1 MSISKKKLGHNLSNA
16 LKNSKLSVFI
26 WMFKHRKYN
35 ISFKAFVYAL
45 SEAFK

>member
-1 MSISKKKLGHNLSNA
+1 MGHNLSNA

-26 WMFKHRKYN
+26 WMFRRRKYN